1 MNLFGKNIQRFW
13 FNFEVKARFGTK
25 TSDWF
30 LKKYLPALKL
40 QNLCPSFSLRLILVS
55 WLQPLCHQFFPLIFL
70 RPDFFLFDESSQN
83 YRPIFYDKFLS
94 YKYFTCTISE
104 SCIDFSSLSLETLD
118 FTFFTFLSLITASVS
133 WTSVL
138 FSSF

>member
-1 MNLFGKNIQRFW
+1 MKLFGKNFQRFW
-13 FNFEVKARFGTK
+13 FNLEVKACFSKR
-25 TSDWF
+25 
-30 LKKYLPALKL
+30 YLPALKL

-55 WLQPLCHQFFPLIFL
+55 WLQPLFHQFFPLISL
-70 RPDFFLFDESSQN
+70 RPDLFVWRIKSKLQTHFFMI
-83 YRPIFYDKFLS
+83 RS
-94 YKYFTCTISE
+94 YVTYKCFTCTISE